1 MHGTLCVA
9 SAEELPLYCGATSRH
24 WIRVRPSWLK
34 YIQVSEAEFW
44 KIVDDVSAALDGN
57 PKTREELI
65 AIAGS
70 GKSARVKELP
80 KPGWGGM
87 RKPAAR
93 TGPLCVG
100 PSPGQHVTFVR
111 PAAWLGLWAE
121 GHPRAALPP
130 V

>member
-65 AIAGS
+65 PVAGS
-70 GKSARVKELP
+70 DKSPRVKELL
-80 KPGWGGM
+80 KSGWGGM
-87 RKPAAR
+87 VQPTAPHRR
-93 TGPLCVG
+93 LCVG
-100 PSPGQHVTFVR
+100 PSPGENRTVR
-111 PAAWLGLWAE
+111 HPAA
-121 GHPRAALPP
+121 
-130 V
+130 